1 MKNGTS
7 LRSFL
12 SKKLRCDPMRIS
24 KKYAGEHRIGKQV
37 FEQHDMRAPEE
48 KDAARD
54 ELAEVSPP

>member
-1 MKNGTS
+1 
-7 LRSFL
+7 
-12 SKKLRCDPMRIS
+12 MRIS
-24 KKYAGEHRIGKQV
+24 KKYVGEHRIGKQV